1 MAKRPAL
8 PAGDMCRLE
17 SRFCSPELPMHISEL
32 AVYPLKSARQQ
43 RQDFLEFDT
52 QGPRHD
58 RRWMLVD
65 AAGKFV
71 TQRTHPRMSLLSAV
85 VEGEG
90 LRLGAPGRP
99 DFLAQRQGEETL
111 VVQVW
116 DDRVQAWQ
124 VSAGADAWCS
134 DFLGMPARLV
144 VMPPTA
150 ERVVSPPHAGPGH
163 RTAFSD
169 GFPLLLVTQPSLDA
183 LNAKL
188 SSAVDWRR
196 FRPNVVVA
204 GDMPAHAEDGWKR
217 LRVGEIELAVVKPCS
232 RCVIPSIDP
241 ETAVKNSQILTVLRS
256 YRAREDGKTYFGQNV
271 IITRCPDNARLCVG
285 DVVQVLE

>member
-1 MAKRPAL
+1 MQ
-8 PAGDMCRLE
+8 
-17 SRFCSPELPMHISEL
+17 ISEL

-43 RQDFLEFDT
+43 RRDFLEFDAM
-52 QGPRHD
+52 GPCHD

-85 VEGEG
+85 VEGEA
-90 LRLGAPGRP
+90 LRLTAPGMAAL
-99 DFLAQRQGEETL
+99 LARREGEDL
-111 VVQVW
+111 LAVQVW
-116 DDRVQAWQ
+116 EDAVQAWR
-124 VSAGADAWCS
+124 VSAEADVWCS
-134 DFLGMPARLV
+134 DFLGMPVRLV
-144 VMPPTA
+144 VMPATA
-150 ERVVSPPHAGPGH
+150 QRIVNPQYAGPGH

-256 YRAREDGKTYFGQNV
+256 YRARADGKTYFGQNV
-271 IITRCPDNARLCVG
+271 VITHCPDNARLHVG
-285 DVVQVLE
+285 DVVEVLE

>member
-1 MAKRPAL
+1 
-8 PAGDMCRLE
+8 
-17 SRFCSPELPMHISEL
+17 MHISEL
-32 AVYPLKSARQQ
+32 AVYPLKSARQL
-43 RQDFLEFDT
+43 RQDCLEFDT

-85 VEGEG
+85 VEGEA
-90 LRLGAPGRP
+90 LRLAAPGRA
-99 DFLAQRQGEETL
+99 DFLAVREGEEALT
-111 VVQVW
+111 VRVW
-116 DDRVQAWQ
+116 EDEVQAWR
-124 VSAGADAWCS
+124 VSAAADAWCS
-134 DFLGMPARLV
+134 DFLGMPVRLV
-144 VMPPTA
+144 AMPPRG
-150 ERVVSPPHAGPGH
+150 ERVVSPQHAGPGH

-169 GFPLLLVTQPSLDA
+169 GFPILLVTQPALDA

-188 SSAVDWRR
+188 DTPVDWRR

-204 GDMPAHAEDGWKR
+204 GDMAPHAEDGWKR
-217 LRVGEIELAVVKPCS
+217 LRVGEVELAVVKPCS

-271 IITRCPDNARLCVG
+271 VISHCPPGARLELG
-285 DVVQVLE
+285 AVVEVLE